1 MDGRFRTMKNFQ
13 DTRDEVFSALCESLR
28 EHRALLAEL
37 ADHMRAQ
44 HSTSLAAR
52 CHDAETVTRYMI
64 FTEEHLVR
72 AQTQV
77 FLAMSQVSEH
87 FAEVDP
93 NMSLVDFSAL
103 LPEREQ
109 AALQDHI
116 SLYDEQIA
124 NLRQASRLVS
134 GESAQN
140 SAVFG
145 QVQDKDDSKER
156 GGRRA
161 GLQGG
166 AGTRGAT

>member
-1 MDGRFRTMKNFQ
+1 MKNFQ
-13 DTRDEVFSALCESLR
+13 HTRDEVFSALCESLR

-52 CHDAETVTRYMI
+52 FRDVETATRYMI
-64 FTEEHLVR
+64 FAEERLVR
-72 AQTQV
+72 AQMQV

-93 NMSLVDFSAL
+93 QMSLVDFAAL
-103 LPEREQ
+103 LPDMER
-109 AALQDHI
+109 ATLQNHI

-124 NLRQASRLVS
+124 DLRQASRLVA
-134 GESAQN
+134 GDSAQN
-140 SAVFG
+140 LAAFG
-145 QVQDKDDSKER
+145 QVQDKDDSNER

-161 GLQGG
+161 GLRGG
-166 AGTRGAT
+166 AGTRGATIN